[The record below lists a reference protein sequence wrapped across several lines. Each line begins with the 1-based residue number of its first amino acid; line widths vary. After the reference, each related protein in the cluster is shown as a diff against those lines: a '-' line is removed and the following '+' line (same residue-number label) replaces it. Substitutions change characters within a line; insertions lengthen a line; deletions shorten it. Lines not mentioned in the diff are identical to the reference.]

1 VDPFHALLSIAEEQA
16 LSRSLPAALRVSTAI
31 SDEQLASWIKLEL
44 MGYLNTNPENK
55 PHTVVPE
62 YRDISGLWSD
72 DYGRV
77 LMLDQPD
84 LAFINH
90 IRLRQGVTELEG
102 IATGSGTLAMREM
115 EFAEIIRAN
124 LGTEVSTFQFSPDS
138 VKQVLTNIKVQLL
151 DRIAQQREKIKALPV
166 SSVLQQTEI
175 LQLKPTIYGVGI
187 DLKALWRKMFGTT
200 KR

>member
-1 VDPFHALLSIAEEQA
+1 MDPFHTLLSIAEEQA
-16 LSRSLPAALRVSTAI
+16 LSRSLPAALRDSTAI

-62 YRDISGLWSD
+62 YRDIPGLWSD

-90 IRLRQGVTELEG
+90 IRLRQGVTEFEG

-124 LGTEVSTFQFSPDS
+124 LGTELSTYQFSPDS